1 MTHRMRKIRPLL
13 FAVLVGATFALDAGA
28 GAVPPPA
35 NSQIDFTA
43 DIEGM
48 YTRVKAMAAAA
59 LQKKDITRLNCLND
73 KKQRIEALSKLY
85 RESYVNAAKARAM
98 SDTAAESHEKDRMG
112 ILYQKIVAL
121 MTEADGCVGDE
132 ASYIGNTTVGL
143 EIDPN
148 IPNDDPTEP
157 PLPLPDVTRPPAA
170 SPFE

>member
-1 MTHRMRKIRPLL
+1 MTDLRWRNPTWYAELHRRARNYY
-13 FAVLVGATFALDAGA
+13 A
-28 GAVPPPA
+28 
-35 NSQIDFTA
+35 S
-43 DIEGM
+43 
-48 YTRVKAMAAAA
+48 A

-73 KKQRIEALSKLY
+73 KKQQIEALSKLY
-85 RESYVNAAKARAM
+85 REAYANAARARA
-98 SDTAAESHEKDRMG
+98 AADAGAEQHERDRMA
-112 ILYQKIVAL
+112 ILYQKIAAL

-157 PLPLPDVTRPPAA
+157 PLPLPDVTRPPSA